1 MHDVLIDEPGLSQII
16 PGDVDKTTKRHN
28 MFRGTVR
35 KTDNNNLRIG
45 SIGKYRQQIIIYNGT
60 FAKSFCSDPIRVI
73 VPGHRNAGTV
83 MVRKVTRAHGCIVTC
98 QQIQKMNLPNEKYN
112 T

>member
-35 KTDNNNLRIG
+35 KTDNNNL
-45 SIGKYRQQIIIYNGT
+45 
-60 FAKSFCSDPIRVI
+60 
-73 VPGHRNAGTV
+73 
-83 MVRKVTRAHGCIVTC
+83 
-98 QQIQKMNLPNEKYN
+98 
-112 T
+112 